1 MRWRDI
7 STSISLCVAHSDA
20 ARRLL
25 LVNGIADEKI
35 LFSPPG
41 FDLQD
46 LPAADSSKISAATAG
61 VRFGFVGRLCGHKG
75 VQTLVESWKKAN
87 PQLPESCTLTFW
99 GDPKFGDAESVA
111 AIEQLA
117 KFDPRVTLRGGFSRV
132 QLAEVYG
139 SMDVLIVPSEWF
151 DNCPFVISEAFTF
164 GIPVIGSDFGGISTM
179 VEEGQNGWL
188 FPMKDSSVLASI
200 ISDLAR
206 SPQKIAIA
214 ANGVNPPRPF
224 TNHADEVLAE
234 IAKLIV

>member
-1 MRWRDI
+1 
-7 STSISLCVAHSDA
+7 
-20 ARRLL
+20 
-25 LVNGIADEKI
+25 
-35 LFSPPG
+35 
-41 FDLQD
+41 
-46 LPAADSSKISAATAG
+46 
-61 VRFGFVGRLCGHKG
+61 
-75 VQTLVESWKKAN
+75 
-87 PQLPESCTLTFW
+87 LTFW